1 MLTRS
6 AEVPEMAM
14 WEYEGNSIEG
24 EFRQGE
30 IEAES
35 KEEART
41 KLSAIGIK
49 PFKLKKY
56 QQQIEIVIPG
66 ITDKIPMKSMV
77 IFTRQMA
84 TMIDAGLP
92 LVKCLELLGSQEPN
106 IQLKKTI
113 LGVKAKVESGQSFS
127 DALGSYPKVFEEL
140 YVNLVAA
147 GELGGILDT
156 IMNRLAEYIEKS
168 AETKAK
174 VKGAM
179 KYPITV
185 LTIAMVITAGL
196 LWKVVPTFADTFRSM
211 GKTSLPAI
219 TEFLVSISKQFTTA
233 LPYMFGG
240 AITIVVVYKA
250 LMKTQ
255 KGPVVRDKILF
266 HSPLIGNVI
275 RKAAVARFTR
285 TLGTLV
291 SAGVPILDALEVVGK
306 TAGNLVV
313 EHALDF
319 TRARIMEGRNMTGPL
334 METQVFPSMVVQMIA
349 VGEATGAMD
358 VMLAKIADFYDAE
371 VDEAVEGLSA
381 VMEPMMMVLLGGIIG
396 TVMLG
401 VYMPI
406 FTMADH

>member
-1 MLTRS
+1 
-6 AEVPEMAM
+6 MATFV
-14 WEYEGNSIEG
+14 YEGNSPEG

-41 KLSAIGIK
+41 KLVSLGVK
-49 PFKLKKY
+49 PFKLAKK
-56 QQQIEIVIPG
+56 QQDIEIVIPG
-66 ITDKIPMKSMV
+66 ITDRVPLKSMV

-92 LVKCLELLGSQEPN
+92 LIKCLELLGQQEPN
-106 IQLKKTI
+106 PTLKKTL
-113 LGVKAKVESGQSFS
+113 LGVKASVEGGQSFS
-127 DALGSYPKVFEEL
+127 EALRKYPKVFEEL

-168 AETKAK
+168 AETQAK

-179 KYPITV
+179 KYPATV
-185 LTIAMVITAGL
+185 LVAALGITAGL
-196 LWKVVPTFADTFRSM
+196 LWKVVPTFADTFKSM
-211 GKTSLPAI
+211 GKSSLPAI
-219 TEFLVSISKQFTTA
+219 TEMLVQISNNFIS
-233 LPYMFGG
+233 YMPFIAAGMVG
-240 AITIVVVYKA
+240 LWFFYKA
-250 LMKTQ
+250 LMKLPNGPYYRDLMLY
-255 KGPVVRDKILF
+255 KSPVV
-266 HSPLIGNVI
+266 GNVL
-275 RKAAVARFTR
+275 RKSAVARFTR

-291 SAGVPILDALEVVGK
+291 AAGVPILDALEVVGK
-306 TAGNLVV
+306 TSGSVV
-313 EHALDF
+313 IERAINF
-319 TRARIMEGRNMTGPL
+319 TRGKIAEGKNMTGPL

-371 VDEAVEGLSA
+371 VDEAVDGMSA
-381 VMEPMMMVLLGGIIG
+381 VMEPLIMVVLGGIIG

-401 VYMPI
+401 MYMPI
-406 FTMADH
+406 FTLADH